1 MAQLNFDASQVDP
14 SIPFEAV
21 PSDKYIAE
29 ITKSE
34 LKATKAGDGSYLE
47 IEYTILEGEYRGRK
61 VWDRLCLNHQTQRT
75 VEIARA
81 NLSAICHAVGVM
93 KPRDSSELHHIPL
106 MINVKTRKDD
116 STGNIF
122 NEIRGYSKRE
132 SLIPATPPPTE
143 AAQAQQTQ
151 YSQAPANDRTPPW
164 QRGQA

>member
-1 MAQLNFDASQVDP
+1 VRCAS

-93 KPRDSSELHHIPL
+93 KPRDSSGNARALHP
-106 MINVKTRKDD
+106 N
-116 STGNIF
+116 
-122 NEIRGYSKRE
+122 
-132 SLIPATPPPTE
+132 
-143 AAQAQQTQ
+143 
-151 YSQAPANDRTPPW
+151 
-164 QRGQA
+164 